1 MVKIVLCAAI
11 QTMLELRKLFVCF
24 VANPLYVPPPPY
36 ILDVDN
42 KEKRCSSVQ
51 APEYTF
57 RLQGDT
63 KGFLL
68 EYFDKMH
75 RPELSSLYMLIAVI
89 QGYLSVL

>member
-1 MVKIVLCAAI
+1 
-11 QTMLELRKLFVCF
+11 MLELRKLFVCLLQIPCTSP
-24 VANPLYVPPPPY
+24 PLPY

-75 RPELSSLYMLIAVI
+75 RPELSSLYMMIAVI